1 MDPSIAR
8 LRKVESEK
16 RSMELLIMAPLALAV
31 TLAVR
36 RREAFRFHWR
46 ADRHTWTAVAVGL
59 GAFAL
64 SSLLPAFEPGS
75 WIGAVINYVGIWVV
89 CGFALPWFYALMVE
103 RSGPAGMG
111 LTRKRW
117 KLSLGLNLIL
127 GGFFIMAVVSQADW
141 STIDPGEFRAATFV
155 LLTGNLFELFLYYG
169 FIHLRLERAFGVIPA
184 ILGAAAIYA
193 LWHVGTELTMY
204 EQFWLGLGKLFLVGI
219 MYQSVFSIT
228 RNLLTIWPFFVGG
241 GVLIDFVLDI
251 KGMGFIAGEWPWAV
265 FVILL
270 MALSGTGLAWV
281 SRKRKG

>member
-1 MDPSIAR
+1 
-8 LRKVESEK
+8 
-16 RSMELLIMAPLALAV
+16 MELLIMAPLALIV
-31 TLAVR
+31 TLVVR
-36 RREAFRFHWR
+36 RQEAFKFHWR
-46 ADRHTWTAVAVGL
+46 PGHHTWVAVAIGL
-59 GAFAL
+59 AAFAL
-64 SSLLPAFEPGS
+64 SYLLLALEPQS
-75 WIGAVINYVGIWVV
+75 WIHGVTNYVGIWVV

-111 LTRKRW
+111 LTRERW
-117 KLSLGLNLIL
+117 KLSLSLNLIL
-127 GGFFIMAVVSQADW
+127 GGFFITIVVTQADW
-141 STIDPGEFRAATFV
+141 SAIDFGEFWAATLV

-184 ILGAAAIYA
+184 ILGTAAIYA

-204 EQFWLGLGKLFLVGI
+204 EQFRLGLGKLFLVGV

-251 KGMGFIAGEWPWAV
+251 KGMGSMAGEWPWAV

-270 MALSGTGLAWV
+270 MALMGGGLTLV
-281 SRKRKG
+281 TRREKGYSRAT